1 MQTMD
6 VLLSFPSLILG
17 LIVVALLGPDLINL
31 VFAIALTAIAPF
43 ARIARAP
50 VLSLKERAF
59 IEAGRALGFSHTRI
73 LFVHILPN
81 IMSEVL
87 VMGSLWMATAVRT
100 EASLSFIG
108 LGVKPPTA
116 TWGGMMREGFENIL
130 DAPWL
135 SVWPGSRSCCWC
147 SASTWSATDCA
158 TRPIRGCGA
167 RREARCRA
175 AEDMRFARVVRVLR
189 TEASSSVTLT
199 KRSSRARS
207 PPRCAPSTAS
217 SFSVAA
223 GEAFGLVGE
232 SGCGK
237 STAARAALR
246 LIEPDAGTIRFAGT
260 DVRAASGAALTAL
273 RRRMQIVFQ
282 DPYSSLNPRRS
293 IGRTLAEPLAVHGI
307 ARGKRRTCD
316 ARPRCSPRS
325 GCRRPH
331 STATRTSSPAASASA
346 SASRVRSRCSRS

>member
-1 MQTMD
+1 VSEDAGKYTTYPTLAGGGAYTALRFVAEHPATSIGALLCIIVVAGALLAPWVAPFDPNDQNIIDRLQPPGGDYLFGTDSFGRDVLSRILWGARISLLVAVTSISAAIAVGGVIGMISGYVGGRIDLLVMQTMD
-6 VLLSFPSLILG
+6 VMLSFPSLILG

-59 IEAGRALGFSHTRI
+59 IEAGRALGFSHARI

-135 SVWPGSRSCCWC
+135 SIWPGLAILLLVLGLNMVGDGLRD
-147 SASTWSATDCA
+147 ATDP
-158 TRPIRGCGA
+158 RLRG
-167 RREARCRA
+167 E
-175 AEDMRFARVVRVLR
+175 
-189 TEASSSVTLT
+189 T
-199 KRSSRARS
+199 
-207 PPRCAPSTAS
+207 
-217 SFSVAA
+217 
-223 GEAFGLVGE
+223 
-232 SGCGK
+232 
-237 STAARAALR
+237 
-246 LIEPDAGTIRFAGT
+246 
-260 DVRAASGAALTAL
+260 
-273 RRRMQIVFQ
+273 
-282 DPYSSLNPRRS
+282 
-293 IGRTLAEPLAVHGI
+293 
-307 ARGKRRTCD
+307 
-316 ARPRCSPRS
+316 
-325 GCRRPH
+325 
-331 STATRTSSPAASASA
+331 
-346 SASRVRSRCSRS
+346 